1 MLRFVCSLLLSFC
14 VLFPV
19 FADSDRYAASSAL
32 SENRWVKIRV
42 NETGI
47 YQLSYQQLLEMGFA
61 DPAKVS
67 VHGYGGW
74 PLDEDFSK
82 PYVDDVPAVAVWKG
96 TDRLLFYA
104 KGPVKWE
111 YGKLGEVQQ
120 SGVSGFI
127 HTNNPYAS
135 YGCYFVTDAG
145 STKTMQTIPS
155 EKEATQRITTFD
167 DYLLHETDQV
177 SVNKSGRDLFGESF
191 YGDVPAFTAGD
202 FSGKT
207 SGMTDE
213 ESLAVFRF
221 IARVNSPTEVAMHI
235 NGEATA
241 SATIY
246 SPRPGGVNAY
256 VTALPVTASGYWT
269 GKKAADFK
277 VKIEYAGKGNKSAYL
292 DYIRLQ
298 VKRELKAYDEPYTF
312 FRSLQSRNGASRF
325 LIQEAAANLF
335 VWDVTDGL
343 NPGIMETELSG
354 KELSFSIP
362 GGVLREFV
370 LVRTDRKDFPQPAV
384 VGEVKFQKDLHA
396 LPPVDMIIIT
406 PPAFKGEATRLA
418 EVHSELKVEIVTP
431 EQIYNEFSSGTPDA
445 TAYRRF
451 LKMFYDRDRSSAPKY
466 LLLLGDGAYDNR
478 RLTKEWKNISG
489 ENMLLTYQTK
499 ESLNDE
505 SYVADD
511 YFGLLDDTDRIDN
524 SNSTLDISI
533 GRFPVR
539 TLAEARN
546 AVDKVIDYMN
556 NPYKSAWKNEVC
568 FIGDDGN
575 SVDRFNTDHMTQA
588 NGLADIVL
596 KNHPEYIVNKILFDN
611 YKKDLTSGLGT
622 YPDARKLIFDKLK
635 SGLLVLN
642 YTGHGSTRSLSDEQT
657 ITDTDVLNATYSHLP
672 LWITASCDF
681 CRFDDVVTSAG
692 EQVFLNKKSG
702 GIALFTT
709 SRVAL
714 SGANENINRR
724 FIAKLFQPT
733 NGIYPTLGEVMKDAK
748 NEMGSARKLGFCL
761 MGDPAMRLAYPKLRM
776 RITSV
781 NGEDANA
788 DTLMLNALQQ
798 VTIEGEVTNE
808 DGSLVSGFDGMMYA
822 TILDGKVTKTTL
834 GNNTV
839 TEKDE
844 KGDPVT
850 VIRKISFDDYPSIL
864 YKGNHAVTSG
874 KFSFTFNVPAT
885 ISYSDLNTGKMSLY
899 AADPSTGDEAQ
910 GSFTNFKVDGT
921 SDHPIVDT
929 DAPEIRSFYLNDTT
943 FVEGGQVNAS
953 PYFVAKLWDR
963 AGIDITGSGVG
974 HDMTLII
981 DNEFHRNYSL
991 NNYYENIPGSDKE
1004 GIVKFSIP
1012 QLSSGLHTAEFR
1024 VWDILGNSRT
1034 VTFTFEVVDG
1044 LKPFITRLF
1053 ATPNPAREQVQF
1065 HLSHNRPEA
1074 RLNVRI
1080 QVYDMIGRLQWQ
1092 YEEAG
1097 SSELFKDYTISWDL
1111 TNGSGSRLRPGIYLY
1126 RAAISTDSSKEAT
1139 ETMKLIILGS

>member
-511 YFGLLDDTDRIDN
+511 YFGLLDDTDRID
-524 SNSTLDISI
+524 T
-533 GRFPVR
+533 R
-539 TLAEARN
+539 
-546 AVDKVIDYMN
+546 
-556 NPYKSAWKNEVC
+556 
-568 FIGDDGN
+568 
-575 SVDRFNTDHMTQA
+575 
-588 NGLADIVL
+588 
-596 KNHPEYIVNKILFDN
+596 IL
-611 YKKDLTSGLGT
+611 
-622 YPDARKLIFDKLK
+622 
-635 SGLLVLN
+635 
-642 YTGHGSTRSLSDEQT
+642 H
-657 ITDTDVLNATYSHLP
+657 
-672 LWITASCDF
+672 
-681 CRFDDVVTSAG
+681 
-692 EQVFLNKKSG
+692 
-702 GIALFTT
+702 
-709 SRVAL
+709 
-714 SGANENINRR
+714 
-724 FIAKLFQPT
+724 
-733 NGIYPTLGEVMKDAK
+733 
-748 NEMGSARKLGFCL
+748 
-761 MGDPAMRLAYPKLRM
+761 
-776 RITSV
+776 
-781 NGEDANA
+781 
-788 DTLMLNALQQ
+788 
-798 VTIEGEVTNE
+798 
-808 DGSLVSGFDGMMYA
+808 
-822 TILDGKVTKTTL
+822 
-834 GNNTV
+834 
-839 TEKDE
+839 
-844 KGDPVT
+844 
-850 VIRKISFDDYPSIL
+850 
-864 YKGNHAVTSG
+864 
-874 KFSFTFNVPAT
+874 
-885 ISYSDLNTGKMSLY
+885 
-899 AADPSTGDEAQ
+899 
-910 GSFTNFKVDGT
+910 
-921 SDHPIVDT
+921 
-929 DAPEIRSFYLNDTT
+929 
-943 FVEGGQVNAS
+943 
-953 PYFVAKLWDR
+953 
-963 AGIDITGSGVG
+963 
-974 HDMTLII
+974 
-981 DNEFHRNYSL
+981 
-991 NNYYENIPGSDKE
+991 
-1004 GIVKFSIP
+1004 
-1012 QLSSGLHTAEFR
+1012 
-1024 VWDILGNSRT
+1024 
-1034 VTFTFEVVDG
+1034 
-1044 LKPFITRLF
+1044 
-1053 ATPNPAREQVQF
+1053 
-1065 HLSHNRPEA
+1065 
-1074 RLNVRI
+1074 
-1080 QVYDMIGRLQWQ
+1080 
-1092 YEEAG
+1092 
-1097 SSELFKDYTISWDL
+1097 
-1111 TNGSGSRLRPGIYLY
+1111 
-1126 RAAISTDSSKEAT
+1126 
-1139 ETMKLIILGS
+1139 